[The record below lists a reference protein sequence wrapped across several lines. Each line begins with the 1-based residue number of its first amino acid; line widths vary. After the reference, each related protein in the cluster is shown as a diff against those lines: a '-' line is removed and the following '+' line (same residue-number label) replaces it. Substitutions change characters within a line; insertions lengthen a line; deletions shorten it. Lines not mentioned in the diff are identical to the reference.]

1 MERRWGSCGLPFAR
15 RGLGVSATVGVEA
28 FDKPD
33 TCPPAYRV
41 TKTAVA
47 EAFAGDVITYQLDIV
62 NGRTN
67 GITDAVVI
75 DQLPEGT
82 TLVDGSSDC
91 DLTVEDGVLMISLG
105 DAASG
110 QAFTCTYQLQT
121 DDAEGT
127 YPVFEDM
134 ISGASNWD
142 FTSPIS
148 STTWQLRLNNTNT
161 GLVSFFARSVE
172 EVSDQLLVLE
182 EPVFLD
188 GLNPGLVFYHQYS
201 TEVDVDGG
209 VVEISIN
216 GGADWEDV
224 GADNFI
230 ENGYDSELE
239 SGSGNPLSGRPAFN
253 GTNGSE
259 FIRSVVDL
267 TAYAGETVLIRFRF
281 GSNDSNARE
290 GWYVDD
296 ISLMGNLVTVAN
308 TACTDNGGEELCSS
322 VITILN
328 GIIESTENLVQD
340 LPLSLFPNPT
350 AGQFVLSLPQPMT
363 KRVDVQIRSIEGR
376 LLESF
381 QYDNFYRE
389 TLDMGYLP
397 AGVYILQFRTE
408 EGLTTRRLIM
418 E

>member
-1 MERRWGSCGLPFAR
+1 M
-15 RGLGVSATVGVEA
+15 
-28 FDKPD
+28 
-33 TCPPAYRV
+33 PALELLR
-41 TKTAVA
+41 
-47 EAFAGDVITYQLDIV
+47 F
-62 NGRTN
+62 
-67 GITDAVVI
+67 
-75 DQLPEGT
+75 
-82 TLVDGSSDC
+82 
-91 DLTVEDGVLMISLG
+91 LT
-105 DAASG
+105 
-110 QAFTCTYQLQT
+110 
-121 DDAEGT
+121 
-127 YPVFEDM
+127 
-134 ISGASNWD
+134 
-142 FTSPIS
+142 
-148 STTWQLRLNNTNT
+148 
-161 GLVSFFARSVE
+161 
-172 EVSDQLLVLE
+172 
-182 EPVFLD
+182 
-188 GLNPGLVFYHQYS
+188 YS